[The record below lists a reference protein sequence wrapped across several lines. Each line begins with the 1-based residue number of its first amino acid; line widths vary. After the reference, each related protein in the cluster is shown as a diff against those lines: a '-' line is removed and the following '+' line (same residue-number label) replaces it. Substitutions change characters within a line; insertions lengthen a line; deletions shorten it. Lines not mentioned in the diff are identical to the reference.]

1 MYRKLL
7 KQNSAITVV
16 SQFGG
21 GGGGGGSQ
29 FIIFVE
35 YDFNVAATNK
45 LHIHLHVLNYLHQL
59 ILRATELRYL
69 LITDGKKITQTVVSV
84 S

>member
-1 MYRKLL
+1 MYRKFL

-21 GGGGGGSQ
+21 GGGSQ

-35 YDFNVAATNK
+35 YDFNLTATNK